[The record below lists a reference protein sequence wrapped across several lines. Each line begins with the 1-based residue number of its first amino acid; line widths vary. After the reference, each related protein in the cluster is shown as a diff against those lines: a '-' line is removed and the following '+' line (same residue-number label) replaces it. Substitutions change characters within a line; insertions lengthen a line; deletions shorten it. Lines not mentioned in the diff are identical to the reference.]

1 MAEIKDEVKYS
12 LFTQYFIEISNVL
25 DALDDEAEE
34 LRSVGE
40 EVPQSLV
47 NEIRRHTFIINIL
60 TQAGQEMYNK
70 TPKQLMKDGWEF
82 WFKEDTELRIERY
95 Q

>member
-1 MAEIKDEVKYS
+1 MGEIKDEVKYS

-25 DALDDEAEE
+25 EALNDEAEE

-60 TQAGQEMYNK
+60 TQAGKEMYNK
-70 TPKQLMKDGWEF
+70 TPKQLN
-82 WFKEDTELRIERY
+82 ERRLGILV
-95 Q
+95 